1 MAEKWWLHHR
11 RITLHAVQLGQYFF
25 EFPAAWPFHVD
36 LEIGELVVKPMK
48 QKPILYGR
56 SLFEV
61 ILCCTSGFKANCM
74 HQSLLSC
81 SKNGLGPAD
90 RSNHKSV
97 IKSQFPQLSWQRWL
111 RNDGC
116 IIAESHCMLYNW
128 VSISTNSLQLDLSM
142 LTLKLVNWWSNRWK
156 KSQYYTA
163 GACLKWF
170 YAAHQVL
177 KLIVCIKACF
187 LAQRMA
193 LDRPIDQT
201 IKVSLNPSFHNFL
214 GKDGWEMMV
223 ASSPNHTACCTTGS
237 VFLRI
242 PCSLTFPCWPWNW
255 WIGQNHEKIANTI
268 RPEPV

>member
-1 MAEKWWLHHR
+1 MVASSPNHTACCTTGSVFLRIPCSLTFPCWPLKLVNWWSNR
-11 RITLHAVQLGQYFF
+11 WNKSQYYT
-25 EFPAAWPFHVD
+25 AGAC
-36 LEIGELVVKPMK
+36 
-48 QKPILYGR
+48 
-56 SLFEV
+56 FEV

-90 RSNHKSV
+90 RSNHKSGFHNFLG
-97 IKSQFPQLSWQRWL
+97 K
-111 RNDGC
+111 DGWEMMV
-116 IIAESHCMLYNW
+116 ASSPN
-128 VSISTNSLQLDLSM
+128 
-142 LTLKLVNWWSNRWK
+142 LTLHAVQLGQYFYEFPAAWPFHVDRWNWWIGGQTDEK
-156 KSQYYTA
+156 KANTIRPEPVW
-163 GACLKWF
+163 KWF

-223 ASSPNHTACCTTGS
+223 ASSPNHTACWYNWGS
-237 VFLRI
+237 SI
-242 PCSLTFPCWPWNW
+242 STNSLQLDLSMLTLKLMNWSKPWKNLP
-255 WIGQNHEKIANTI
+255 NTI

>member
-1 MAEKWWLHHR
+1 MYGAIWHKKVHASFRGEGGR
-11 RITLHAVQLGQYFF
+11 R
-25 EFPAAWPFHVD
+25 
-36 LEIGELVVKPMK
+36 
-48 QKPILYGR
+48 QKPHNFVSSSSNFFWKALK
-56 SLFEV
+56 SL
-61 ILCCTSGFKANCM
+61 CTTVFFVHNHAW
-74 HQSLLSC
+74 SLH
-81 SKNGLGPAD
+81 D
-90 RSNHKSV
+90 
-97 IKSQFPQLSWQRWL
+97 
-111 RNDGC
+111 C

-128 VSISTNSLQLDLSM
+128 VSNSSHSLQFDLSM
-142 LTLKLVNWWSNRWK
+142 LTLKLVNWWSNRWN

-177 KLIVCIKACF
+177 KLIVCIKACS

-223 ASSPNHTACCTTGS
+223 ASSPNHTECCTTGS